1 MSEKLKVIE
10 RGVVREL
17 RLNRPEVRNALDE
30 ELIAATTEQLH
41 RAADDAAV
49 RFVVLSGE
57 GKSFCAGADIDY
69 MRRLAGYDR
78 QANLDDARALSA
90 LYEAISGC
98 PKPVVARVHGAAIGG
113 GVGLVAASDVV
124 IAQEGTKF
132 GFTEARLG
140 ILPAVIS
147 PFIVRRLGPGASRT
161 LFVTTEIFTTEKAH
175 RLGLVDEVVAAE
187 ELDAAVDVVLKE
199 LSQGG
204 PQAQAA
210 CKRLLDE
217 IATLPLEEAVRRTPA
232 WIADQRATDEA
243 REGFAAFFEKRPT
256 RWAAAFEEEE

>member
-1 MSEKLKVIE
+1 MSEKLEVVD

-30 ELIAATTEQLH
+30 ELIVLLSQELR
-41 RAADDAAV
+41 RAAVDEEI

-69 MRRLAGYDR
+69 MRRMADYDR
-78 QANLDDARALSA
+78 DANLRDARQLSGVF
-90 LYEAISGC
+90 EAISAC
-98 PKPVVARVHGAAIGG
+98 PMPVVARVHGAAIGG
-113 GVGLVAASDVV
+113 AVGLVAASDVV
-124 IAQEGTKF
+124 IAAEGTKF

-140 ILPAVIS
+140 IVPAVIS
-147 PFIVRRLGPGASRT
+147 PFVLRRLGPGACRT
-161 LFVTTEIFTTEKAH
+161 LFLTTEIFTSRRARE
-175 RLGLVDEVVAAE
+175 LGLVDQVVAVE

-204 PQAQAA
+204 PTAQAA
-210 CKRLLDE
+210 CKKLLDE
-217 IATLPLEEAVRRTPA
+217 IAVLPLEEAVQRTPR

-243 REGFAAFFEKRPT
+243 KEGFAAFSEKRPT
-256 RWAAAFEEEE
+256 RWTSEFEEET